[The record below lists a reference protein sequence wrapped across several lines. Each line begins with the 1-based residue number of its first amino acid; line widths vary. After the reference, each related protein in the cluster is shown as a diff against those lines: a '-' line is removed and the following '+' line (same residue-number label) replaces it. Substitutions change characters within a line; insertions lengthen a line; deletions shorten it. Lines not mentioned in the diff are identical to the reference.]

1 MASQNPSE
9 RPAYPPPAYA
19 PPPTHTLPSAMQN
32 LNIAGA
38 PTQTWQAAGSQPPFT
53 GSLSNQNTQNRP
65 TGSYPFIP
73 NVVPPM
79 VRPTNLPSTTVSP
92 PTASANGPP
101 QLIPPGVHP
110 FTPYQQGIT
119 AGRPPIQAAGAQVP
133 SWQQGNAPANGS
145 PAYTARGP
153 TSMPPV
159 GSIRPPTQS
168 SVMGAPPMYPPST
181 ANAQAPWRAPQPQTA
196 AGIYPGAGVPI
207 RASSGAS
214 PGAPPTWQSAQPAY
228 PGMPPVMRPQTIP
241 GMPVQGGAPV
251 QHPPM
256 SQYLAQGI
264 SQPGSPAA
272 GSGGGSSRI
281 DPTQIPRPQISSAV
295 TTFDTRVNNQ
305 AAQPPSATSSFIVR
319 DMGNCS
325 PRYMR
330 CTLSQIPCS
339 GDLLANSGMPLA
351 LMVQPLA
358 LPHPMEEPI
367 QVVDFGENGPVRC
380 IRCKAYI
387 NPFMRFIDQG
397 RRFKCSFCG
406 QTNDTPRDY
415 HCNLGP
421 DNRRRDVDS
430 RPELSRGTVE
440 FVATKEFLAGTPL
453 NKVFKTFASVL
464 LKCKTNDPNNLKLKR
479 NKKGAAAQ
487 PIPILPPPSLPDPP
501 ASAVITPSTSHLVP
515 PIQPPDVSPDHAL
528 SDSNSDVDVADATP
542 EVDLAPPR
550 REKRIPGWLYST
562 VRPPMLPMFFF
573 LIDVSMNAVA
583 TGATAAACSTL
594 HRALAELLNVPH
606 AKVGIATFDNTL
618 HFYNFNQSQQASM
631 LVVPDVQDV
640 YAPLQSGLTV
650 PVVEYRE
657 QLEQLLEN
665 IPSMFQ
671 GTMTA
676 DSALGAAIKGAS
688 LAIKSNGGKLLV
700 FQSGFPST
708 GFGALAAR
716 DSDSRKSLPPGEKD
730 LNKLLQPVDKTLKT
744 LAVELAELQVCCDL
758 FLTTQE
764 YVDVASLAV
773 VPGTTGGQIY
783 YYHPFSATSDSAKL
797 YNDLRWN
804 LTRPQGMEA
813 VMRVRCSQGLQVQE
827 YVGNF
832 HRGTPTDV
840 DLPAVDCDK
849 SVMVTFKHDEKL
861 QDGSD
866 CCFQCAL
873 LYTTIDGQRRIR
885 VTTLSLTCT
894 TVLNNVFRGAD
905 LDAQFSYFLKHA
917 AQEAP
922 ANPLAQLREKMTSSC
937 VNILFTYRKFC
948 ATASAAGQLILPE
961 ALKLLPLYTLALT
974 KSIGLRSDARTD
986 DRCYW
991 LARVLTISTSLA
1003 IPIVYPRMFSVH
1015 DLSQKEIGDGNL
1027 PSPLHLSSENLEN
1040 EGVFL
1045 LETGED
1051 AYIYAGKGVSS
1062 ETLFQLFG
1070 VQSVN
1075 EMQTNQ
1081 FVLQEFDNDASR
1093 KLNDLVNEIRKERC
1107 SYLRL
1112 HWCRRGDLL
1121 EFLFFSLLVEDKN
1134 ALGLSYVEYLV
1145 HVHRQIQNK
1154 MT

>member
-9 RPAYPPPAYA
+9 RSPYPPQGYA
-19 PPPTHTLPSAMQN
+19 PPPTSTPSAAVQN

-38 PTQTWQAAGSQPPFT
+38 PSQTWPAAGARPPFA
-53 GSLSNQNTQNRP
+53 GSFPVQNPLNRP
-65 TGSYPFIP
+65 SGPSPFNP
-73 NVVPPM
+73 NAAPPM
-79 VRPTNLPSTTVSP
+79 VRPTNLPPTTILP
-92 PTASANGPP
+92 LTASANGPP
-101 QLIPPGVHP
+101 QMIPPGVSSAASVL
-110 FTPYQQGIT
+110 PYQQGIN
-119 AGRPPIQAAGAQVP
+119 AGRPPIQSAGAPVP
-133 SWQQGNAPANGS
+133 SWQQNNAPANGP
-145 PAYTARGP
+145 PAYTGRGP
-153 TSMPPV
+153 TPMPPI
-159 GSIRPPTQS
+159 GSIRPPTQA
-168 SVMGAPPMYPPST
+168 SVMGAPPMYSSST
-181 ANAQAPWRAPQPQTA
+181 ANTQVPWRAPQPQTA
-196 AGIYPGAGVPI
+196 AGMYPGAGLPT
-207 RASSGAS
+207 RPGTGTS
-214 PGAPPTWQSAQPAY
+214 PGAPPTWPAAQPAY
-228 PGMPPVMRPQTIP
+228 PGVPPVMRPQTIP

-256 SQYLAQGI
+256 SQYLAQGL

-272 GSGGGSSRI
+272 TSAGGSSRI
-281 DPTQIPRPQISSAV
+281 DPTQIPRPQTSSAV
-295 TTFDTRVNNQ
+295 STFETRINNQ
-305 AAQPPSATSSFIVR
+305 AAQPPSATSTFIVR

-330 CTLSQIPCS
+330 CTLNQIPCS

-367 QVVDFGENGPVRC
+367 HVVDFGENGPVRC

-397 RRFKCSFCG
+397 RRFKCNFCG

-440 FVATKEFLAGTPL
+440 FVATKDFL
-453 NKVFKTFASVL
+453 
-464 LKCKTNDPNNLKLKR
+464 
-479 NKKGAAAQ
+479 
-487 PIPILPPPSLPDPP
+487 
-501 ASAVITPSTSHLVP
+501 
-515 PIQPPDVSPDHAL
+515 
-528 SDSNSDVDVADATP
+528 
-542 EVDLAPPR
+542 
-550 REKRIPGWLYST
+550 

-573 LIDVSMNAVA
+573 LIDVSMKAVE
-583 TGATAAACSTL
+583 TGATAAACSAV
-594 HRALAELLNVPH
+594 HRALGELFNVPH

-618 HFYNFNQSQQASM
+618 HFYNFNQGQQPSM

-650 PVVEYRE
+650 PVIEYRE

-671 GTMTA
+671 GTTIA

-708 GFGALAAR
+708 GFAALTAR
-716 DSDSRKSLPPGEKD
+716 DSDSRKGPPGEKD
-730 LNKLLQPVDKTLKT
+730 LNKLLQPIDKTLKT

-832 HRGTPTDV
+832 HRGTLTDV
-840 DLPAVDCDK
+840 DLPAIDCDK
-849 SVMVTFKHDEKL
+849 SLMVTFKHDEKL
-861 QDGSD
+861 QDNSD
-866 CCFQCAL
+866 FCFQCAL

-905 LDAQFSYFLKHA
+905 LDAQFTYFLKHA

-922 ANPLAQLREKMTSSC
+922 ATSLAQLREKMTNSC

-948 ATASAAGQLILPE
+948 ATASSAGQLILPE

-991 LARVLTISTSLA
+991 LARVLTIASSLA
-1003 IPIVYPRMFSVH
+1003 IPTVYPRMFSIH
-1015 DLSQKEIGDGNL
+1015 DLSRKEISDGNL
-1027 PSPLHLSSENLEN
+1027 PPPLHLSSENLES

-1051 AYIYAGKGVSS
+1051 AFIYAGKGVSS

-1093 KLNDLVNEIRKERC
+1093 KLNALVNEIRKERC
-1107 SYLRL
+1107 SYLRF
-1112 HWCRRGDLL
+1112 HWCRRGDPL

>member
-9 RPAYPPPAYA
+9 RPPYPPQAYA

-38 PTQTWQAAGSQPPFT
+38 PTQTWQAAGSQPLFT
-53 GSLSNQNTQNRP
+53 GSLPNQNTQNRP
-65 TGSYPFIP
+65 TGSSPFIP
-73 NVVPPM
+73 NVTPPM
-79 VRPTNLPSTTVSP
+79 ARPMNLPSTTVPP

-101 QLIPPGVHP
+101 QMIPPGVHP
-110 FTPYQQGIT
+110 FTPYQQQSIT

-133 SWQQGNAPANGS
+133 SWQQGNAPANGP

-153 TSMPPV
+153 MPMPPV

-168 SVMGAPPMYPPST
+168 SVMGAPPMYPPLS

-214 PGAPPTWQSAQPAY
+214 PGAPPTWQPAQPAY
-228 PGMPPVMRPQTIP
+228 PGVPPVMRPQTIP

-397 RRFKCSFCG
+397 RRFKCNFCG

-440 FVATKEFLAGTPL
+440 FVATKEFL
-453 NKVFKTFASVL
+453 
-464 LKCKTNDPNNLKLKR
+464 
-479 NKKGAAAQ
+479 
-487 PIPILPPPSLPDPP
+487 
-501 ASAVITPSTSHLVP
+501 
-515 PIQPPDVSPDHAL
+515 
-528 SDSNSDVDVADATP
+528 
-542 EVDLAPPR
+542 
-550 REKRIPGWLYST
+550 
-562 VRPPMLPMFFF
+562 VRPPMSPMFFF

-583 TGATAAACSTL
+583 TGATAAACSAL

-650 PVVEYRE
+650 PVIEYRE

-671 GTMTA
+671 GTMIA

-716 DSDSRKSLPPGEKD
+716 DPDSRKGLPPGEKD

-783 YYHPFSATSDSAKL
+783 YYHPFSATLDSAKL

-905 LDAQFSYFLKHA
+905 LDAQFTYFLKHA

-948 ATASAAGQLILPE
+948 ATASSAGQLILPE

-986 DRCYW
+986 YRCYW
-991 LARVLTISTSLA
+991 LARALTISTPLA

-1015 DLSQKEIGDGNL
+1015 DLSQKEFGDGNL
-1027 PSPLHLSSENLEN
+1027 PPPLHLSSENLEN

-1093 KLNDLVNEIRKERC
+1093 KLNALVNEIRKERC